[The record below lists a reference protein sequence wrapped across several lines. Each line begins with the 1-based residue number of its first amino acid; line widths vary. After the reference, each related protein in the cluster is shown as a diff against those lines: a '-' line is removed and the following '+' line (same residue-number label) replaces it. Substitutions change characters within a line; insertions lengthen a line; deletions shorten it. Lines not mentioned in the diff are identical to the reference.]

1 MPRKKK
7 MDDVDKE
14 IDRLINNY
22 SKLDLAQM
30 VMERDSS
37 IETLNEIIEK
47 MKCCDNCIQHRFCG
61 DILECKIGDCDNY
74 ERWKLK
80 EA

>member
-1 MPRKKK
+1 MN
-7 MDDVDKE
+7 DVDKE

-37 IETLNEIIEK
+37 IETLNEIIGK
-47 MKCCDNCIQHRFCG
+47 MKRCGNCEYYLCDICNLNDGADVCG
-61 DILECKIGDCDNY
+61 EHEPCEKWKITED
-74 ERWKLK
+74 
-80 EA
+80 